1 MNEHIHSDSNTLAR
15 RLRLKVSDIL
25 FNGFDLKTTE
35 VTFFIDWVR
44 FVFTIYD
51 EQKVLKLLSLYL
63 REDALK

>member
-1 MNEHIHSDSNTLAR
+1 MNEHTHSDSDTLAR
-15 RLRLKVSDIL
+15 RPRLKINDIL
-25 FNGFDLKTTE
+25 FNGFDLKITE

-51 EQKVLKLLSLYL
+51 EQKILKLLSLYL